1 MVPGKLA
8 TLGLLE
14 IKVFW
19 NKDYD
24 STISVHDATH
34 KILWCDS
41 NYIVD
46 MVMWPKSGNWKISM
60 REVMTTSI
68 YKDFT
73 KRNHLRDAFGSS
85 SIIWDWH

>member
-46 MVMWPKSGNWKISM
+46 MVMWPKSGNCKFLWEKLSQPQFIRISP
-60 REVMTTSI
+60 
-68 YKDFT
+68 K
-73 KRNHLRDAFGSS
+73 K
-85 SIIWDWH
+85 IIWGMLLVQVQ